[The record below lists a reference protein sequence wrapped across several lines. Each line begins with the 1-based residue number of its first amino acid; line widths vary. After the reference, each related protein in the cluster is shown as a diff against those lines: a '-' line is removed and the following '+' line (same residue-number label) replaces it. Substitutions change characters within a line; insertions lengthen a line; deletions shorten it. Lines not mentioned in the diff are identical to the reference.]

1 MSRET
6 TTDGPPA
13 GKLAYAK
20 PGFRTI
26 NLLAEE
32 VMVVGCKLPASAG
45 PFSSGPGG
53 VSCTIPSPCQQFSGV
68 S

>member
-1 MSRET
+1 MSGKTMSDAPSET
-6 TTDGPPA
+6 
-13 GKLAYAK
+13 KLTYVK

-32 VMVVGCKLPASAG
+32 VMAVGCKLPASAG
-45 PFSSGPGG
+45 ALVGPGRT
-53 VSCTIPSPCQQFSGV
+53 CTVPAPCLQFSGV